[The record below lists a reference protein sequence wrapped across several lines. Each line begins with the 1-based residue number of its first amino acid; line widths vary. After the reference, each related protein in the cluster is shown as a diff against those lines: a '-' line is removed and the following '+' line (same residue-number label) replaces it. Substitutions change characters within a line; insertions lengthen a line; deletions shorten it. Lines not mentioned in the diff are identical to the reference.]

1 MREAYRLLRKSII
14 HVETDEVELDD
25 IQPPTTEEDD
35 AADAAAKEAQVRCQ
49 KSIKNDTN
57 GP

>member
-35 AADAAAKEAQVRCQ
+35 AADAADDLTG
-49 KSIKNDTN
+49 SN
-57 GP
+57 GGASR

>member
-35 AADAAAKEAQVRCQ
+35 AADAAAKEAQVRGQ